1 MCGGSKVEMTFMCKL
16 PLNYG
21 IALRL
26 VFMLS
31 VVSTVP
37 MFFNALTIP
46 RFVMKV
52 EPHSN
57 GPLFTEMH
65 CLLRIGLQRHRD
77 GHEVVIYFK
86 CTSVD

>member
-1 MCGGSKVEMTFMCKL
+1 MTFMCKVL
-16 PLNYG
+16 LDYN

-31 VVSTVP
+31 VASTVP

-65 CLLRIGLQRHRD
+65 CLLRIGLKRHRD
-77 GHEVVIYFK
+77 GHEVEMYFK

>member
-1 MCGGSKVEMTFMCKL
+1 MLYNASF
-16 PLNYG
+16 
-21 IALRL
+21 ALRL
-26 VFMLS
+26 VTIDVLS
-31 VVSTVP
+31 CFNCPLVP
-37 MFFNALTIP
+37 FDLNIPTIL

-77 GHEVVIYFK
+77 GHEVDAFQ
-86 CTSVD
+86 T

>member
-1 MCGGSKVEMTFMCKL
+1 MLGWRAHIFQWCNSDLFF
-16 PLNYG
+16 
-21 IALRL
+21 LRAD
-26 VFMLS
+26 VYKCC
-31 VVSTVP
+31 
-37 MFFNALTIP
+37 I

-77 GHEVVIYFK
+77 GFEV
-86 CTSVD
+86 S

>member
-1 MCGGSKVEMTFMCKL
+1 MF
-16 PLNYG
+16 
-21 IALRL
+21 
-26 VFMLS
+26 S
-31 VVSTVP
+31 VASTVL
-37 MFFNALTIP
+37 MFFNALIKLNSLTIL

-77 GHEVVIYFK
+77 GHEVDVFQVYL
-86 CTSVD
+86 S